1 MAGAL
6 AVSVRTPGVHAEG
19 LLHMR
24 NAKLWIFIAAVA
36 VLVVL
41 NHFFGWSQMIT
52 DGSLMDWLASLVG
65 ERPVLAAVL
74 YVVISFVGCVVLALP
89 GVAFAIFAGLVFGPV
104 MGTLLCWLS
113 MSLGCSLS
121 FLVGRYFLQDAIKP
135 KLQKSKALNK
145 LLFESIGKSDVY
157 LLAITRLVPIFPFN
171 LQNFAYGIT
180 DMSFFRYSLF
190 STLFILPGTAAYTV
204 ASAGIVS
211 PGQRVVC
218 FAVAA
223 VLLVATMGVAFVLKR
238 KAGVEK

>member
-1 MAGAL
+1 
-6 AVSVRTPGVHAEG
+6 
-19 LLHMR
+19 MR
-24 NAKLWIFIAAVA
+24 NAKLWIFIAAVV

-41 NHFFGWSQMIT
+41 NHFFGWSKMIT
-52 DGSLMDWLASLVG
+52 DGSLMDWLASLVD

-89 GVAFAIFAGLVFGPV
+89 GVAFAIFAGLVFGPM

-180 DMSFFRYSLF
+180 DMSFTRYSLF
-190 STLFILPGTAAYTV
+190 SALFILPGTAAYTV

-211 PGQRVVC
+211 SEQRVVC
-218 FAVAA
+218 LVVAA
-223 VLLVATMGVAFVLKR
+223 VLLAVTMGIAFVLKR
-238 KAGVEK
+238 KAGIEE

>member
-1 MAGAL
+1 
-6 AVSVRTPGVHAEG
+6 
-19 LLHMR
+19 MR

-36 VLVVL
+36 ILFVL
-41 NHFFGWSQMIT
+41 NHIFGWSEMIS
-52 DGSLMDWLASLVG
+52 DGTLMDGLAAMVG
-65 ERPVLAAVL
+65 ERPLLAAAL

-89 GVAFAIFAGLVFGPV
+89 GVVFAIFAGLVFGPIE
-104 MGTLLCWLS
+104 GTLLCWLS

-180 DMSFFRYSLF
+180 DMRFSRYSLF
-190 STLFILPGTAAYTV
+190 SALFILPGTAVYTI
-204 ASAGIVS
+204 ASAGVVS
-211 PGQRVVC
+211 PEQRTICLV
-218 FAVAA
+218 VAA
-223 VLLVATMGVAFVLKR
+223 VLLALTMGVAFILKR
-238 KAGVEK
+238 KAGIEK

>member
-1 MAGAL
+1 
-6 AVSVRTPGVHAEG
+6 
-19 LLHMR
+19 MR

-52 DGSLMDWLASLVG
+52 DGRLMDWLASLVG

-180 DMSFFRYSLF
+180 DMSFARYSLF
-190 STLFILPGTAAYTV
+190 SALFILPGTAAYTV

-238 KAGVEK
+238 KAGVEE

>member
-1 MAGAL
+1 
-6 AVSVRTPGVHAEG
+6 
-19 LLHMR
+19 MR
-24 NAKLWIFIAAVA
+24 NAKLWIFIAAVV

-41 NHFFGWSQMIT
+41 NHFFGWSKMIT
-52 DGSLMDWLASLVG
+52 DGSLMDWLASLVD

-180 DMSFFRYSLF
+180 DMSFTRYSLF
-190 STLFILPGTAAYTV
+190 SALFILPGTAAYTV

-211 PGQRVVC
+211 PEQRVVC
-218 FAVAA
+218 LVVAA
-223 VLLVATMGVAFVLKR
+223 VLLAVTMGIAFVLKR
-238 KAGVEK
+238 KAGIEE

>member
-1 MAGAL
+1 
-6 AVSVRTPGVHAEG
+6 
-19 LLHMR
+19 MR
-24 NAKLWIFIAAVA
+24 NAKLWIFIAAVVA
-36 VLVVL
+36 LVVL
-41 NHFFGWSQMIT
+41 NHFFGWSKMIT
-52 DGSLMDWLASLVG
+52 DGSLMDWLASLVD

-180 DMSFFRYSLF
+180 DMSFTRYSLF
-190 STLFILPGTAAYTV
+190 SALFILPGTAAYTV

-211 PGQRVVC
+211 PEQRVVC
-218 FAVAA
+218 LVVAA
-223 VLLVATMGVAFVLKR
+223 VLLAVTMGIAFVLKR
-238 KAGVEK
+238 KAGIEE